1 MRALI
6 SVSDKS
12 GVVEFAKKLSKL
24 GVEIISTGGTYNLL
38 KESGIDVLKVSNVTE
53 HPEILGGRVKTLHPK
68 VHGGILAK
76 RTQEHLSEL
85 NEHNITP
92 IDLVVVNLYP
102 FKETILRTDD
112 LDEAIENI
120 DIGGPTMIRAAAKN
134 FKDVMIVCD
143 PSDYTKVIE
152 TLENEEANMDFR
164 YDLALKA
171 FSHTANYDALI
182 SEYLRKRANKGLGD
196 TYTKTFEKVDELRY
210 GENPHQ
216 RAFVYKSVLDENT
229 SILKGE
235 QLHGKQLS
243 YNNINDANGAIELMC
258 EFSEPTAVN
267 VKHANPCGVA
277 TASNVK
283 EAYLK
288 AYEADPVSVFGGIVC
303 LNRTVE
309 SDLAKELNK
318 IFIEIVIAPDYT
330 DEALE
335 ILKSKKN
342 IRIIKM
348 EIKERSKTWTT
359 KNISGGIL
367 VQDSNE
373 ELWNKDT
380 LKVVT
385 EKQPNDSEMED
396 MEFALKVVKH
406 ITSNGIVVVKNKQTI
421 GIGNGQ
427 VSRIWAME
435 NALSRSNVDLKGS
448 VIASDAFFPFDDC
461 VQMAGEKGIC
471 AVVQPGGSMRDEDSV
486 KMADKYGMSMV
497 LTGIRHFKH

>member
-1 MRALI
+1 LRALI
-6 SVSDKS
+6 SVSDKK
-12 GVVEFAKKLSKL
+12 GIVEFAKRLEKL
-24 GVEIISTGGTYNLL
+24 GIEIISTGGTYKLL
-38 KESGIDVLKVSNVTE
+38 KDEGIDLLKVSHVTD
-53 HPEILGGRVKTLHPK
+53 HGEILEGRVKTLHPK
-68 VHGGILAK
+68 IHGGILAK
-76 RTQEHLSEL
+76 RNESHLNEL
-85 NEHNITP
+85 KEHNIVP
-92 IDLVVVNLYP
+92 IDMVVVNLYP
-102 FKETILRTDD
+102 FKETILRTND

-120 DIGGPTMIRAAAKN
+120 DIGGPTMIRAGAKN
-134 FKDVMIVCD
+134 FKDVMVVCD
-143 PSDYTKVIE
+143 PKDYEKVAQSI
-152 TLENEEANMDFR
+152 EANEVNFDLR

-171 FSHTANYDALI
+171 FSHTAHYDALI
-182 SEYLRKRANKGLGD
+182 SGYLRKRANKDLLD
-196 TYTKTFEKVDELRY
+196 TYTQTFERVDQLRY

-216 RAFVYKSVLDENT
+216 RAFVYGDVLDENM

-235 QLHGKQLS
+235 QLHGKKLS
-243 YNNINDANGAIELMC
+243 FNNINDANGAIQLMS

-277 TASNVK
+277 TGYDIK
-283 EAYLK
+283 DAYMK

-303 LNRTVE
+303 LNRSVGE
-309 SDLAKELNK
+309 DLATELNK
-318 IFIEIVIAPDYT
+318 IFIEIVIAPDYEE
-330 DEALE
+330 EALK

-348 EIKERSKTWTT
+348 EMKEKIKNWTT
-359 KNISGGIL
+359 KRISGGIL

-373 ELWNKDT
+373 ELWDKDN

-385 EKQPNDSEMED
+385 ERIPNKNEMED
-396 MEFALKVVKH
+396 LEFALKVVKH
-406 ITSNGIVVVKNKQTI
+406 ITSNGIVVVKDKQTI

-435 NALSRSNVDLKGS
+435 NALSRSNVDLRGS

-461 VQMAGEKGIC
+461 VKLAGEKGIC
-471 AVVQPGGSMRDEDSV
+471 AIVQPGGSMRDDDSV